1 MKTIFLLVITT
12 LFWACSGI
20 QNLQN
25 QGGGESVKM
34 SHPLVQS
41 VQKGDAAA
49 GVQNLR
55 FRFAQEFVLTLAD
68 SAGNGVRKVTPQG
81 NVILLSETTVRFPT
95 NKLGKFVVGDQNM
108 LMLDRVFKITFEDD
122 NNMYVPELGTP
133 ELRAQYDSLG
143 IMRVVEDFFFNGKP
157 AVKYQN
163 AIYFLPSNYK
173 TFDLL
178 VGQEGKGRQK
188 IVRGV
193 KTPAEENRGQ

>member
-1 MKTIFLLVITT
+1 M

-25 QGGGESVKM
+25 QGGGDPVQM
-34 SHPLVQS
+34 SYPLVQS
-41 VQKGDAAA
+41 VRKGDAA

-81 NVILLSETTVRFPT
+81 NVALLSETTVRFPT
-95 NKLGKFVVGDQNM
+95 SKLGKFVIGDQNM
-108 LMLDRVFKITFEDD
+108 LIIDRVFKITFEDND
-122 NNMYVPELGTP
+122 AMYVPELGTP
-133 ELRAQYDSLG
+133 ELRARYDSLG
-143 IMRVVEDFFFNGKP
+143 VMRVAEDFFFKGKP

-163 AIYFLPSNYK
+163 AIYLLPPNYK

-188 IVRGV
+188 VVRGV